1 MIALNAVDP
10 DGHQKIGF
18 GLCFHPFC
26 HSEHL
31 ELVRD
36 RDQGLGKYLVIR
48 IKKDVVNEM
57 AVNFDLVQEEVL
69 KIPKRRQTSAKII

>member
-1 MIALNAVDP
+1 
-10 DGHQKIGF
+10 
-18 GLCFHPFC
+18 
-26 HSEHL
+26 
-31 ELVRD
+31 LVRD